1 MSFTL
6 LGILQSQAAGGAA
19 NAFDFLETTRLSSDA
34 SSIELT
40 NLNLYASDYKHLQL
54 RISGKD
60 GYNWAGTSYLKLN
73 FNQNTSG
80 GLYHWQEMYAWQDG
94 ATLRGI
100 SSTGN
105 NYFNIESGWASDQ
118 SGNTNQFSQCIID
131 IYDFADTNKATTIKA
146 LSFANRVSASG
157 TAHPGLLGG
166 VWGSTAAITQ
176 ISLGSVV
183 GANVKAKTSVSL
195 YGWKG

>member
-1 MSFTL
+1 MAWNFGL
-6 LGILQSQAAGGAA
+6 LGAAAGGAP
-19 NAFDFLETTRLSSDA
+19 AFDFLETTRLSSDA

-40 NLNLYASDYKHLQL
+40 NLNLYSDYKHLQL

-60 GYNWAGTSYLKLN
+60 GYNWAGTSYLKMN
-73 FNQNTSG
+73 FNQNASG
-80 GLYHWQEMYAWQDG
+80 GLYHTQQIYAWQDA
-94 ATLRGI
+94 ATLRAT

-105 NYFNIESGWASDQ
+105 NSFTIEAGFASDQ

-131 IYDFADTNKATTIKA
+131 IYDFADTNKATTFKA
-146 LSFANRVSASG
+146 LSFANRVSSSG
-157 TAHPGLLGG
+157 TAQPTLTGG
-166 VWGSTAAITQ
+166 VWGSTDALTQ
-176 ISLGSVV
+176 ISLASAV